1 MSKMWWLLV
10 SHIAKKWAN
19 VKINFMV
26 AVINQNVNILHNL
39 SNKTLKKSGNSL
51 IFQTFKLQLDKV
63 KRANYQSS

>member
-1 MSKMWWLLV
+1 
-10 SHIAKKWAN
+10 
-19 VKINFMV
+19 MV

>member
-19 VKINFMV
+19 IKINFMV

-63 KRANYQSS
+63 KRAK